1 MTDPIIV
8 DSLTTAKKNLFKSI
22 FNKSLNILYRSND
35 GNRNHWLLSIFCVC
49 PSNKCTSSLRPGNY

>member
-22 FNKSLNILYRSND
+22 FNKSLHILYRSND
-35 GNRNHWLLSIFCVC
+35 GNRNHW
-49 PSNKCTSSLRPGNY
+49 